1 MLFGATEF
9 AITDTKLYVPFA
21 TLSTQNKAKLLE
33 TADIKLSKTQLRKR
47 AQWGGFQ
54 GRPLEP
60 LLKTGLP
67 LKRNALNKN

>member
-1 MLFGATEF
+1 MHK
-9 AITDTKLYVPFA
+9 I
-21 TLSTQNKAKLLE
+21 
-33 TADIKLSKTQLRKR
+33 

-67 LKRNALNKN
+67 LKGNVLKLFAKSALIKLWLAATASPKDAAIHKKCL

>member
-1 MLFGATEF
+1 MHK
-9 AITDTKLYVPFA
+9 I
-21 TLSTQNKAKLLE
+21 
-33 TADIKLSKTQLRKR
+33 

-67 LKRNALNKN
+67 LKRNALKLFAKSALIKLWLVATASAKDTAIHKECL